1 MIYTVTK
8 KASSKVSF
16 NGQEFNTPMMQQY
29 VELKKKYNDC
39 LLLYRLGDFYE
50 LFLEDAKIGAE
61 ILDIVLTKRPRGKD
75 GDIPMAGVP
84 FHALESYLSKL
95 VKAGYKVAIC
105 EQTSEAGNGK
115 LVERAVVRIVTPGTL
130 LNERALTQNENNYL
144 ISLNINNESF
154 GLAATDISTGQFL
167 AGTFSSENN
176 DLETILHEQLHR
188 LNPSECILSP
198 DSYNDPKILKLL
210 RLHHNLNIYCYHDW
224 QNHLNWVKD
233 LIKDQF
239 QVSTLKSFEIND
251 QPLALEATANLLN
264 YLKETQFSQ
273 LKHIHTVGSFAV
285 KTHVQMDRA
294 TIKNL
299 ELFSTLRDHHFKGSL
314 INFLDETETSMG
326 GRMLRQWLK
335 QPLYDLGK
343 LNQRLDGVE
352 YFVEQRQ
359 LRQQLR
365 EILSQINDI
374 ERILSK
380 ISVGIGNPRDL
391 IALKESLKKCIEVKE
406 TVPSTK
412 SKLINQ
418 ITANIADSVNQVI
431 NLINNW
437 IVDDPPVD
445 PKNGGLIKEGIDDD
459 LDKLNSKINK
469 SKDWILKLE
478 QQERQRTKISSL
490 KIGFNNV
497 FGYYIEISRA
507 HSSNAPADYDRK
519 QTLVNAERFITPEL
533 KKHESII
540 LSAEEKSTKIE
551 CELFL
556 NIVNQILEYLPVLQ
570 ITAQSIAQLDGL
582 MNLAH
587 LAQRHH
593 YTKPLLS
600 NEDEIKITAGR
611 HPVVEQLLNGEQFVP
626 NDVLLNQIDQQML
639 LITGPNMAG
648 KSVLMRQVAL
658 ITLMAQI
665 GSFVP
670 ADQAE
675 IGLVDRIF
683 VRSGASDVITQ
694 GLSTFMVEMVE
705 AAYILNHATD
715 KSLVI
720 FDEIGRGTSTYDG
733 ISIAWAL
740 AEYLVT
746 KDNPHPKTLFAT
758 HYHEL
763 QALEQEY
770 PQRIKNYQVAVEEK
784 DSQLIFLHTLVR
796 GGADHSHGV
805 AVAKLAGVPK
815 TITDKATKILA
826 KLEKRSA

>member
-1 MIYTVTK
+1 
-8 KASSKVSF
+8 
-16 NGQEFNTPMMQQY
+16 MMRQY
-29 VELKKKYNDC
+29 VKLKKKYHDC

-105 EQTSEAGNGK
+105 EQTSEAENGK
-115 LVERAVVRIVTPGTL
+115 LVEREVVRIVTPGTL

-144 ISLNINNESF
+144 ISLNMKNDSF
-154 GLAATDISTGQFL
+154 GLTATDLSTGELL
-167 AGTFSSENN
+167 AGIFENGHN
-176 DLETILHEQLHR
+176 NLETILHEQLHR
-188 LNPSECILSP
+188 LSPSECILSP
-198 DSYNDPKILKLL
+198 AAYNDPKILKLL
-210 RLHHNLNIYCYHDW
+210 RLHHGLNIYCYHNW
-224 QNHLNWVKD
+224 QDHLNWAED

-239 QVSTLKSFEIND
+239 QVSTLRSFKVND

-273 LKHIHTVGSFAV
+273 LKHIHTIGSFEV
-285 KTHVQMDRA
+285 STHVQMDRA
-294 TIKNL
+294 TIRNL
-299 ELFSTLRDHHFKGSL
+299 ELFSTLRDHHLKGSL
-314 INFLDETETSMG
+314 INFLDETETAMG
-326 GRMLRQWLK
+326 GRLLRQWLK
-335 QPLYDLGK
+335 QPLYELTK
-343 LNQRLDGVE
+343 LNQRLGGVE
-352 YFVEQRQ
+352 YFVAQRS
-359 LRQQLR
+359 LRKQLR
-365 EILSQINDI
+365 EILTQINDI

-380 ISVGIGNPRDL
+380 LSVGIGNPRDL
-391 IALKESLKKCIEVKE
+391 IALKESLKQSIEVKK
-406 TVPSTK
+406 TIPHTK

-418 ITANIADSVNQVI
+418 LTANIADGVNQVI
-431 NLINNW
+431 HLIETW
-437 IVDDPPVD
+437 IVEDPPVD
-445 PKNGGLIKEGIDDD
+445 PKNGGLIKEGVNSD

-478 QQERQRTKISSL
+478 QAERQRTRISSL
-490 KIGFNNV
+490 KIGFNQV

-507 HSSNAPADYDRK
+507 HSSSAPADYDRK

-533 KKHESII
+533 KEHESII
-540 LSAEEKSTKIE
+540 LNAEEKTTKIE
-551 CELFL
+551 HQLFL
-556 NIVNQILEYLPVLQ
+556 DLVEQVLEFLPVLQ
-570 ITAQSIAQLDGL
+570 ITAQGIAQLDVL

-593 YTKPLLS
+593 YVKPQLS
-600 NEDEIKITAGR
+600 SSGEIKITAGR
-611 HPVVEQLLNGEQFVP
+611 HPVVEQLLDGQQFVP
-626 NDVLLNQIDQQML
+626 NDVLLNQTSQQML

-648 KSVLMRQVAL
+648 KSVLMRQVTL

-670 ADQAE
+670 AAE
-675 IGLVDRIF
+675 AKIGLVDRIF
-683 VRSGASDVITQ
+683 VRSGASDVITE
-694 GLSTFMVEMVE
+694 GLSTFMVEMIE

-746 KDNPHPKTLFAT
+746 KGNPRPKTLFAT

-763 QALEQEY
+763 QALEEEY
-770 PQRIKNYQVAVEEK
+770 PNRIKNYQVAVGEK
-784 DSQLIFLHTLVR
+784 NEQLIFLHTLKK
-796 GGADHSHGV
+796 GGADHSYGV

-815 TITDKATKILA
+815 AITKRATKVLT